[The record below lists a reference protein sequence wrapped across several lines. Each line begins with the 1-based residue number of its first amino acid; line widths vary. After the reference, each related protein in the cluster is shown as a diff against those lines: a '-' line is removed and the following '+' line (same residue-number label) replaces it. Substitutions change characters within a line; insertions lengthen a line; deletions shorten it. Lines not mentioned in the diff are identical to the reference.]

1 MNDIAADANAL
12 KISELQDDQVQF
24 STSNNL
30 SIKSVRI
37 YDLLGRQLYNLRGN
51 RSIEVYNLSN
61 LSSAVFIAK
70 IELSNGATI
79 TKKAIKK

>member
-70 IELSNGATI
+70 IELSNGAII